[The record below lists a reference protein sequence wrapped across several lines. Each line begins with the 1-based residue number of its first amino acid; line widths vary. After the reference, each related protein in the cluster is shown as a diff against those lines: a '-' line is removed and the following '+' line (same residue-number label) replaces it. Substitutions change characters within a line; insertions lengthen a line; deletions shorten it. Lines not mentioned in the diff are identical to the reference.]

1 MREMVG
7 DDHRQIRA
15 AVGQFLKPEVLKMY
29 VNKIDEEVRY
39 HIKMNWTGHQT
50 VTVMPLIKCLTFDVI
65 CSLVFGLDRGHTR
78 QALAKE
84 FVDVIAGMWSIPVN
98 LPFTRF
104 NKSLRA
110 SRRARRILSEEG
122 CGNEALTEE
131 EIVDNT
137 IFVMVAGHDTTAI
150 LITFMI
156 RQLEKDPAIYARVA
170 QEQEEIAQSKAPG
183 EALTWDD
190 LNKMKYTWRVALET
204 LRMIPPV
211 FWSFRKVLKDVEFN
225 GYLIPEGWQVLRTTS
240 MTQMNAEI
248 FPEPHKFDPTRFEN
262 QSSVPPYSF
271 IAFGGGSRICPAN
284 EFARIETL
292 TAMYYIVA
300 QFRWKLSGKD
310 DSFSRYPLPSP
321 SEGLPIKLE
330 PKGDM

>member
-1 MREMVG
+1 
-7 DDHRQIRA
+7 
-15 AVGQFLKPEVLKMY
+15 
-29 VNKIDEEVRY
+29 
-39 HIKMNWTGHQT
+39 
-50 VTVMPLIKCLTFDVI
+50 MPLIKCLTFDVI

-110 SRRARRILSEEG
+110 SRRARRILSEVIQEKRRKLEHGLCPPHADLITCLLSLSQEG

-170 QEQEEIAQSKAPG
+170 QG
-183 EALTWDD
+183 NT
-190 LNKMKYTWRVALET
+190 MH
-204 LRMIPPV
+204 
-211 FWSFRKVLKDVEFN
+211 VL
-225 GYLIPEGWQVLRTTS
+225 I
-240 MTQMNAEI
+240 
-248 FPEPHKFDPTRFEN
+248 
-262 QSSVPPYSF
+262 
-271 IAFGGGSRICPAN
+271 
-284 EFARIETL
+284 
-292 TAMYYIVA
+292 
-300 QFRWKLSGKD
+300 
-310 DSFSRYPLPSP
+310 
-321 SEGLPIKLE
+321 
-330 PKGDM
+330 

>member
-1 MREMVG
+1 M
-7 DDHRQIRA
+7 
-15 AVGQFLKPEVLKMY
+15 
-29 VNKIDEEVRY
+29 
-39 HIKMNWTGHQT
+39 
-50 VTVMPLIKCLTFDVI
+50 
-65 CSLVFGLDRGHTR
+65 
-78 QALAKE
+78 
-84 FVDVIAGMWSIPVN
+84 SI
-98 LPFTRF
+98 L
-104 NKSLRA
+104 LY
-110 SRRARRILSEEG
+110 IL
-122 CGNEALTEE
+122 
-131 EIVDNT
+131 
-137 IFVMVAGHDTTAI
+137 
-150 LITFMI
+150 
-156 RQLEKDPAIYARVA
+156 
-170 QEQEEIAQSKAPG
+170 
-183 EALTWDD
+183 
-190 LNKMKYTWRVALET
+190 
-204 LRMIPPV
+204 
-211 FWSFRKVLKDVEFN
+211 
-225 GYLIPEGWQVLRTTS
+225 QVLRTTS